1 MRSQKE
7 VPKAKAVRKPNIQSS
22 PTVDPKPQQEVRAH
36 SHSKEE
42 QLMTQSSQTQAFCV
56 PMQQLWSD
64 SLSMALEGAQ
74 VTQVLGKKLM
84 ESAFEMATTS
94 AKDKV
99 KYAEDICNRLTEATN
114 HVNGMLREQASLV
127 CDLPNDPVGATQR
140 VISGYVEGSRKSME
154 FEAAALKSY
163 ITQVSDAWGRL
174 EKVSHDMRAEY
185 VDYFGK
191 LQGIIESKTKKA

>member
-7 VPKAKAVRKPNIQSS
+7 VVKVKVVRKPNIHTS
-22 PTVDPKPQQEVRAH
+22 PAVDTNSQQEVRAH

-42 QLMTQSSQTQAFCV
+42 QLMTQSSQTQAFCA
-56 PMQQLWSD
+56 PMQQVWSD
-64 SLSMALEGAQ
+64 SLSMVLEGVQASQ
-74 VTQVLGKKLM
+74 AHAKKLL
-84 ESAFEMATTS
+84 ESGFEMATAS
-94 AKDKV
+94 AKDNV
-99 KYAEDICNRLTEATN
+99 KYAEDVCNRLTEASN

-154 FEAAALKSY
+154 LEAAALKSY
-163 ITQVSDAWGRL
+163 VTLVSDAWGRL

-191 LQGIIESKTKKA
+191 LQGIIESKTNKA